1 MSIFLKYNPNTNRN
15 RNIITKRKIFSS
27 YKNRIAS
34 LDYSF
39 ISFSSQDLTHPINA
53 IKNNLNSPLNEGWLS
68 NRYCAY
74 PQEILIKFPTEVN
87 IRQLNILIN
96 ESKIPK
102 KIELINCIPIG
113 KKNKILINGDK
124 NIKLIPSEFMYEN
137 IGYINFSSNAEN
149 KYKLRELRK
158 IYINVNSEYLKFRI
172 HQNHNNDLNIFCQVG
187 IVALNICGQKL
198 DRKQKKRKLSPFD
211 ERNKTNNSD
220 DETLFDICFSGEGL
234 DEKVIEEKLDQKTNE
249 KIEELTKEMD
259 LKKKNEMYDECKFIK
274 DKIEKIKKI
283 SLKLYVLEEE
293 KKESANKN
301 DFDRAQE
308 IKTSM
313 QKIGKLLEF
322 YSSDAYKFNE
332 NYKKEN
338 DKKENFKKENNKK
351 ENKNKV
357 DPKTTIN
364 NNKGNN
370 IGSISYRKIDD
381 IKINR
386 FNRKNEVLN
395 VSQSHPPQELIIDDI
410 LDYDDII
417 VPTLQNKIKGNN
429 MSMNQSLLNNAG
441 NSFDS
446 FENNNS
452 KEIDQQ
458 EIRPLEQLSDILK
471 IKYRLLIPIVGEETI
486 RKIFS
491 KCMGYRKEGLK
502 YLNEKVSDILNHES
516 NTKEVNKYISLLMD
530 IINKFINNKHSSIV
544 FESLDI
550 FNNILISISCK
561 SKQNNIA
568 YNFTVTKRTLRKIKE
583 KLNDISKLVREKAEN
598 LFYIML
604 ESDFC
609 DYNIL
614 LIELI
619 EKELINQFDRS
630 IEAKKNNNFNQ
641 YIFYDNYN
649 NNIIP
654 EDKSSNHLIITK
666 MKIYKKALEIY
677 DDAVAKNKTDKAR
690 FPQNILGDFIIMNIN
705 HQNNDVREITKEVAI
720 RFISIFGNDILE
732 KMNFILDEKDIIK
745 TEKELK
751 KIYEKIRL
759 EEKKDVDLSLSHDN
773 LFLTNVNKIFPLGKK
788 SKLLKPIGNNYKRLS
803 NLQKQIW
810 RSSSQPK
817 LNLSKPKLKPIP
829 HKKKIHN
836 STSQKEV
843 VMPKK

>member
-1 MSIFLKYNPNTNRN
+1 MSFLLKYNPNTNRN

-39 ISFSSQDLTHPINA
+39 ISFSSQDPTHPINA
-53 IKNNLNSPLNEGWLS
+53 IKNNLNRPLNEGWLS

-249 KIEELTKEMD
+249 KIEELNKEMD

-351 ENKNKV
+351 ENKNKI

-417 VPTLQNKIKGNN
+417 IPTLQNKIKGNN

-843 VMPKK
+843 AMEKK